1 MHAFVDREDQKRR
14 FRGLL
19 HEEDWRSITGF
30 KVQLV
35 NTEIRLTK
43 QRKEIVL
50 TRDTQVSN
58 SECFNGFI
66 PLDLIPFGDVY
77 RSAVQDGTSFLRDF
91 IGQITIVREL
101 DTMIDPFL
109 PRNMWN
115 MHNKYISKIDF
126 MLLDNNGNGLNFRA
140 KGELADKFK
149 RFWLCYGYTG
159 TNIILLTDWRVVGS
173 DGGINVESVQG
184 ISTFDFHPTG
194 HLEVEHFE
202 NIFLHPTS
210 DDSDVELMD
219 G

>member
-77 RSAVQDGTSFLRDF
+77 RSAVQDGTSFLR
-91 IGQITIVREL
+91 GYR
-101 DTMIDPFL
+101 
-109 PRNMWN
+109 WN

-126 MLLDNNGNGLNFRA
+126 MLLDNNGIGLNFRA

-219 G
+219 D

>member
-77 RSAVQDGTSFLRDF
+77 RSAVQDGTSFLR
-91 IGQITIVREL
+91 
-101 DTMIDPFL
+101 
-109 PRNMWN
+109 
-115 MHNKYISKIDF
+115 
-126 MLLDNNGNGLNFRA
+126 
-140 KGELADKFK
+140 
-149 RFWLCYGYTG
+149 
-159 TNIILLTDWRVVGS
+159 
-173 DGGINVESVQG
+173 GGINVESVQG